1 MASSRIQIIQRGRTP
16 RFCPPAV
23 PQTEGQQRLGGKVLI
38 HRSFLWAASLLA
50 VVSTVPL
57 LAQAPTVGVPAMPD
71 DIKPIR
77 VAGLGIRVSDLERSK
92 KFYTE
97 VLGLKVDARV
107 PAQGEPVEYL
117 LGMTGDVRADTLI
130 VIRKGEVKPGATEFG
145 SITIVVPNAR
155 KMAERVAAAGYP
167 PAKIVDGTNFV
178 KDPDGYTIELYQRP
192 AAPAPQ

>member
-1 MASSRIQIIQRGRTP
+1 MS
-16 RFCPPAV
+16 
-23 PQTEGQQRLGGKVLI
+23 
-38 HRSFLWAASLLA
+38 HRSRLLPAASLLGVFVA
-50 VVSTVPL
+50 AA
-57 LAQAPTVGVPAMPD
+57 LAQTAPAVPDMPD
-71 DIKPIR
+71 DVKPIR

-107 PAQGEPVEYL
+107 PAQGSPTEYL
-117 LGMTGDVRADTLI
+117 LGMTGDVRADALI
-130 VIRKGEVKPGATEFG
+130 VIRKGEIKPGATEFG

-167 PAKIVDGTNFV
+167 PARIVDGTNFV

-192 AAPAPQ
+192 PTRQ